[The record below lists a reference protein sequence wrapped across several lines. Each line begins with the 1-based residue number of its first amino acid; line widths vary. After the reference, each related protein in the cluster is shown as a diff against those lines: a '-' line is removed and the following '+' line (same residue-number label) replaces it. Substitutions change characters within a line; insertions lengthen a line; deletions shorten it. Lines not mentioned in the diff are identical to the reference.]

1 MEETIFQ
8 CSQGDLEEFHFLFP
22 EQNCNSMRP
31 VVKLED
37 GEAKG
42 PDEAERVQ
50 VEAGAGL
57 INFSIIGLWFN
68 IGCNAFVKE
77 VYKKSTTF

>member
-8 CSQGDLEEFHFLFP
+8 CSQGDLEEFHFPFP

-37 GEAKG
+37 AEAKG
-42 PDEAERVQ
+42 PGAEAVQ
-50 VEAGAGL
+50 EETVAGRAVQAPSRGR
-57 INFSIIGLWFN
+57 SGRC
-68 IGCNAFVKE
+68 G
-77 VYKKSTTF
+77 